1 MSETAKSN
9 VQLDEQSIAT
19 SPEQAVNAA
28 TPEQVTEQTTQETAV
43 ETPVTE
49 STRPATRQEIMER
62 IKAIAAEGDILNC
75 KAEVEGLKVQFYR
88 LRTAEIDAARKEFVA
103 EGGEENVF
111 IPEPDA
117 LEEPFKEAMNII
129 KAKRNAW
136 IKPGPPAG
144 QT

>member
-28 TPEQVTEQTTQETAV
+28 TTEQVTEQTTQETAV

-62 IKAIAAEGDILNC
+62 IKDVPFTVTSIEKKDGKELPPSLFDL
-75 KAEVEGLKVQFYR
+75 GLLQTECDRKYGIPIDVTLQTVQSLY
-88 LRTAEIDAARKEFVA
+88 
-103 EGGEENVF
+103 
-111 IPEPDA
+111 
-117 LEEPFKEAMNII
+117 
-129 KAKRNAW
+129 
-136 IKPGPPAG
+136 
-144 QT
+144 

>member
-28 TPEQVTEQTTQETAV
+28 TTEQVTEQTTQETAV

-88 LRTAEIDAARKEFVA
+88 LRTAEIDAARKNSLPRAVRRTYSF
-103 EGGEENVF
+103 
-111 IPEPDA
+111 PSPM
-117 LEEPFKEAMNII
+117 LSKSLS
-129 KAKRNAW
+129 KR
-136 IKPGPPAG
+136 
-144 QT
+144 Q